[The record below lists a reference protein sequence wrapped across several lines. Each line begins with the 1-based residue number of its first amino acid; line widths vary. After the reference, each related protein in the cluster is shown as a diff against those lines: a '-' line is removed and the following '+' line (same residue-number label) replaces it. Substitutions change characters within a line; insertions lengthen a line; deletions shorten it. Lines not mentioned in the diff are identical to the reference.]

1 MKKLRLMDVG
11 YNLVERKL
19 LGKEFEEIEEKISII
34 EFLRM
39 LQRGQT
45 IKPKIS
51 VIGFDE
57 VLLSEGKISSYIR
70 NILVRS
76 TSILWNHIIQFPI
89 NGELVLNREPKIRYM
104 GREISLTPI
113 FGNRLMSKAVGYFY
127 SPLNI

>member
-1 MKKLRLMDVG
+1 MKKPILMDVG

-39 LQRGQT
+39 LQRKQA

-70 NILVRS
+70 SILVRS
-76 TSILWNHIIQFPI
+76 TNILWNHIIQFPI
-89 NGELVLNREPKIRYM
+89 NGELVLNQEPKIRYKHK
-104 GREISLTPI
+104 EISLTPI
-113 FGNRLMSKAVGYFY
+113 FGNRLMPKAIGYFH
-127 SPLNI
+127 SPFNI